1 MAFFTALTGIN
12 ASNSQLAT
20 TANNIANAATT
31 GFKRS
36 TTNFGDI
43 FASSPLQKSSSTIG
57 QGVSLKGVT
66 QDFSQGNLTF
76 SSNTL
81 NLAISGDG
89 FFPMKSSDGLQ
100 NIFTRNG
107 TFLMNDQN
115 NVVNSAGQTLMAAS
129 VDSAGNADISNMN
142 PLNIPL
148 VTKGE
153 AKQTTSI
160 QMGLNFPAN
169 ANIITKA
176 FDRNDPSTYNESTA
190 MNVYDAAGNS
200 YLATV
205 YYAKTQNASQASPSN
220 KWQTYV
226 YVGNTLVSSA
236 LQQATDS
243 SGSLQYVNQYG
254 QIENAAQVGDQLTNS
269 KTEMFN
275 LDNLTNTQS
284 SVAATVSGT
293 LAPNLGTLSSD
304 VVNFTSPATQTGITA
319 GPLFDISV
327 NGSKT
332 VPISIADLA
341 GQNLQLHGSDI
352 ATELTNR
359 INQAFGSQKYF
370 NFTGTNTSSVN
381 LMVSSGSGAGSSNQ
395 NIPLNLGSGN
405 ETYQTVVQNINAQLQ
420 ANAASTPAPVSTLS
434 GISFNPTSG
443 QAMIV
448 NVTTPNNG
456 VETLSIPA
464 SANVTSMDQLAN
476 YINTG
481 YANVPLTTGQV
492 ATPMLPGLIAQK
504 LNPAVSGS
512 TPLDAS
518 IPGATT
524 AITFVSTETNPT
536 QNAPTFAS
544 VSVTNGTTSFSYNSR
559 STSLGLGTQAY
570 PLTGPITLEVLSGTS
585 PSLPYPVNIPA
596 PDGNGAPSF
605 ANAQALVNYLN
616 TGNVALTPGEG
627 GTSLLPANIVAS
639 VGLDGNTINFG
650 SNESSTTVPSL
661 VTMSMADGSQY
672 STAVT
677 SVAIPDNLLS
687 TTLPTQIK
695 LSMPA
700 GGTTANPIAAQIV
713 PITVPAGQS
722 SLSSVVTYLNSAAS
736 GLSGMG
742 LVASLGQD
750 GQTINFGTNGTNGS
764 ASTLPSTVTIQNL
777 DSTGTTPT
785 GTLYSSAA
793 TAIKQIQ
800 FVGTSSSTVTVTTAS
815 GVSSIV
821 IPSEASDNIQ
831 DVVRYLNS
839 GLSSSTATTASTDA
853 DYLAWKNLGLTAVAG
868 ANGSTLTFEA
878 SPSLDPANPA
888 MAPSAA
894 SITTGSGTYASSVT
908 ASYDPVAQQ
917 FNFTPTN
924 SNQSLTLNGAI
935 VNGAPVA
942 NPLFG
947 LSTGSLTQSSTST
960 SLGVSASAE
969 GSYIM
974 DPKDQR
980 YGITVTYDS
989 VNQKFDFASGT
1000 TGDQSSITLSNPSP
1014 WAQTVLGL
1022 APADSNGNAINYS
1035 VGTSATAIR
1044 GLASTPAEMLG
1055 GDIGVNVKNSF
1066 SVDTT
1071 NNTFVVD
1078 VGSVQGTVTLPPS
1091 SNYTLGSF
1099 MQALQDGINHLSAP
1113 PPQPGL
1119 TGQSVSGVVVS
1130 YDSTTNALKFT
1141 TGTTGSQ
1148 SYIKVSGNATWGLAN
1163 TTGARGVDSTWIK
1176 PTQATV
1182 TTNGVAVP
1190 QYIDQFG
1197 NETTSPDGFTTL
1209 PAWSPIYLG
1218 KGELTFNTSG
1228 ALVSPLV
1235 GTQLNTVYLPNGA
1248 GSLTMNIN
1256 YSKSTQN
1263 STPYAVLSE
1272 SQDGAPEGSLT
1283 GVSIGSDG
1291 LATASYSNS
1300 TQAKLGKIVLANF
1313 SNPSGLT
1320 QIGNTNYYASS
1331 ASGTVKY
1338 AEAGSAGYG
1347 TIQSGATENA
1357 NVDMTKELVA
1367 LITEQR
1373 NFQAN
1378 AKAISTNTT
1387 LTQTIIQIQA

>member
-12 ASNSQLAT
+12 ASNAQLAT
-20 TANNIANAATT
+20 TSNNIANAATT

-76 SSNTL
+76 SSDTL

-115 NVVNSAGQTLMAAS
+115 NVVNSAGQTLMSAS

-148 VTKGE
+148 STKGE

-176 FDRNDPSTYNESTA
+176 FSRNDPSTYNESTA
-190 MNVYDAAGNS
+190 MNVYDGAGNS

-205 YYAKTQNASQASPSN
+205 YYAKTQNASEASPAN

-226 YVGNTLVSSA
+226 YVGDTLVSSS

-243 SGSLQYVNQYG
+243 TGSQQYVNQYG
-254 QIENAAQVGDQLTNS
+254 QIKNASQVGDQLTNS

-275 LDNLTNTQS
+275 LNDLTNTQS

-304 VVNFTSPATQTGITA
+304 VIDFTSPATQTGITA

-327 NGSKT
+327 DGSKT
-332 VPISIADLA
+332 VPVSIADLA
-341 GQNLQLHGSDI
+341 GQNLKLHGADI

-381 LMVSSGSGAGSSNQ
+381 LQIANGSGPGSSTQ

-405 ETYQTVVQNINAQLQ
+405 ETYQTVVQNINSQLQ
-420 ANAASTPAPVSTLS
+420 SAAAATPPPVSTLS
-434 GISFNPTSG
+434 GISFNPNAG

-456 VETLSIPA
+456 VVTLSIPA

-476 YINTG
+476 YINNGVTN
-481 YANVPLTTGQV
+481 YPLTTGQV
-492 ATPMLPGLIAQK
+492 STPMLPGLTAQK
-504 LNPAVSGS
+504 LDPA
-512 TPLDAS
+512 AS
-518 IPGATT
+518 GATT
-524 AITFVSTETNPT
+524 AITFVSTATNAAA
-536 QNAPTFAS
+536 NAPTFAS
-544 VSVTNGTTSFSYNSR
+544 VSVTNGTTSATYNSR
-559 STSLGLGTQAY
+559 ATSLGLGPVFPMA
-570 PLTGPITLEVLSGTS
+570 GPITLEVSSGTS

-596 PDGNGAPSF
+596 TDSGGNPISF

-616 TGNVALTPGEG
+616 TGDPTLTPGMG
-627 GTSLLPANIVAS
+627 GKSQLPNNIVAS

-650 SNESSTTVPSL
+650 SSETSTTIPSMVTLAENGNTYSSSVVDVPVPDNALSTTVPTL
-661 VTMSMADGSQY
+661 VNIT
-672 STAVT
+672 
-677 SVAIPDNLLS
+677 
-687 TTLPTQIK
+687 
-695 LSMPA
+695 MPA
-700 GGTTANPIAAQIV
+700 GGTTAAPIAAQIV
-713 PITVPAGQS
+713 PITIPAGQNII
-722 SLSSVVTYLNSAAS
+722 TALNAP
-736 GLSGMG
+736 GGTLEGMG

-750 GQTINFGTNGTNGS
+750 GHTINFGTTS
-764 ASTLPSTVTIQNL
+764 STATLPSTVTIQNT
-777 DSTGTTPT
+777 DSAGNPS
-785 GTLYSSAA
+785 GTLYSSAS
-793 TAIKQIQ
+793 TGINQIQ

-815 GVSSIV
+815 GISSIV
-821 IPSEASDNIQ
+821 IPSQASDKIG
-831 DVVRYLNS
+831 DVVAFLNT
-839 GLSSSTATTASTDA
+839 GKAPGAQTASTDA

-868 ANGSTLTFEA
+868 ANGTTITFEA
-878 SPSLDPANPA
+878 NASTDPKNPA
-888 MAPSAA
+888 VPPSSA
-894 SITTGSGTYASSVT
+894 SIVTGSGTYSSSVT
-908 ASYDPVAQQ
+908 ASYDPVMQQ

-924 SNQSLTLNGAI
+924 SNQTLTLNGAI
-935 VNGAPVA
+935 VNGSPIA

-974 DPKDQR
+974 DQKDQR
-980 YGITVTYDS
+980 YGISVTYDS

-1000 TGDQSSITLSNPSP
+1000 TGDQSSITLSNASS
-1014 WAQTVLGL
+1014 WAQSVLGL
-1022 APADSNGNAINYS
+1022 APADSNGNAINYT
-1035 VGTSATAIR
+1035 VGTSATAVR
-1044 GLASTPAEMLG
+1044 GLASQNAQMVG
-1055 GDIGVNVKNSF
+1055 GDIGVNVNNSF

-1078 VGSVQGTVTLPPS
+1078 VGSVQGTVVLPPS

-1113 PPQPGL
+1113 PSQPGL
-1119 TGQSVSGVVVS
+1119 TGQSVSGVVVG
-1130 YDSTTNALKFT
+1130 YDPKTNALKFT

-1182 TTNGVAVP
+1182 ATGGVAVP

-1197 NETTSPDGFTTL
+1197 NETSSPDGFTTL
-1209 PAWSPIYLG
+1209 PTWSPIYLG
-1218 KGELTFNTSG
+1218 KGELTFDTSG
-1228 ALVSPLV
+1228 SLVSPKV

-1291 LATASYSNS
+1291 LVTASYSNS

-1320 QIGNTNYYASS
+1320 QIGNTNYYSSS

-1347 TIQSGATENA
+1347 TVQSGATENA
-1357 NVDMTKELVA
+1357 NVDMTKELVS

-1378 AKAISTNTT
+1378 AKAISTDTT

>member
-12 ASNSQLAT
+12 ASNAQLST
-20 TANNIANAATT
+20 TSNNIANAATT

-76 SSNTL
+76 SSDTL

-100 NIFTRNG
+100 NIYTRNG

-160 QMGLNFPAN
+160 QLGLNFPAN
-169 ANIITKA
+169 ATIITKA
-176 FDRNDPSTYNESTA
+176 FNRNDPTTYNESTA

-205 YYAKTQNASQASPSN
+205 YYAKTQNASQASPN
-220 KWQTYV
+220 NRWQTYV

-236 LQQATDS
+236 LQQSTDA
-243 SGSLQYVNQYG
+243 SGSAQYVNQYG

-269 KTEMFN
+269 KTQMFN
-275 LDNLTNTQS
+275 LDDLTNTQS

-304 VVNFTSPATQTGITA
+304 VVNFLNADTQSGITA

-341 GQNLQLHGSDI
+341 GQNLQLHGSEI

-370 NFTGTNTSSVN
+370 NFSGTNTSTVN
-381 LMVSSGSGAGSSNQ
+381 LMVSSGSGAGSSTQ

-405 ETYQTVVQNINAQLQ
+405 ETYQTVVQNINSQLQ
-420 ANAASTPAPVSTLS
+420 AAAASTPAPVSTLS
-434 GISFNPTSG
+434 DISFNQHSP
-443 QAMIV
+443 QAMTLE
-448 NVTTPNNG
+448 VTTPNTG
-456 VETLSIPA
+456 VIQLSIPA
-464 SANVTSMDQLAN
+464 SAKITSMDQLAN

-481 YANVPLTTGQV
+481 YANLPDSTQGQV
-492 ATPMLPGLIAQK
+492 AIPMIPGYKAVK
-504 LNPAVSGS
+504 FNPAVNGSTSLSGS
-512 TPLDAS
+512 QLES
-518 IPGATT
+518 TT
-524 AITFVSTETNPT
+524 AISFVSTDPSPT
-536 QNAPTFAS
+536 VAAANAPTFAS
-544 VSVTNGTTSFSYNSR
+544 VSFTDGTSNYTYNSK
-559 STSLGLGTQAY
+559 STSLGLGLQPSSY
-570 PLTGPITLEVLSGTS
+570 PIQGPITLEISSGTS
-585 PSLPYPVNIPA
+585 PSIPHPVNINQ
-596 PDGNGAPSF
+596 PDGTATSTPVFTS
-605 ANAQALVNYLN
+605 AQDLVNYLN
-616 TGNVALTPGEG
+616 TGSVALTPGS
-627 GTSLLPANIVAS
+627 GTSLLPSNIVAS
-639 VGLDGNTINFG
+639 VGLDGSTINFG
-650 SNESSTTVPSL
+650 SNNSSTPVPSL
-661 VTMSMADGSQY
+661 VTMSLGSNTY
-672 STAVT
+672 SSAVT
-677 SVAIPDNLLS
+677 SVKIPDQQLNPNLS
-687 TTLPTQIK
+687 TRINITYP
-695 LSMPA
+695 PV
-700 GGTTANPIAAQIV
+700 GTATPVTTSLTIAPGTIAD
-713 PITVPAGQS
+713 TVA
-722 SLSSVVTYLNSAAS
+722 SLNGPS
-736 GLSGMG
+736 GPLAPLG

-750 GQTINFGTNGTNGS
+750 GQTINFGTTNS
-764 ASTLPSTVTIQNL
+764 AVVAPASVTLQNI
-777 DSTGTTPT
+777 DTTQTTPSLQ
-785 GTLYSSAA
+785 GTLYSSQS
-793 TAIKQIQ
+793 TSINEIQ
-800 FVGTSSSTVTVTTAS
+800 PVSTSSSTVTVTTSKGVSTVVVPAIAS
-815 GVSSIV
+815 GSVADIV
-821 IPSEASDNIQ
+821 K
-831 DVVRYLNS
+831 YLNT
-839 GLSSSTATTASTDA
+839 GISSSTAQTASTDA
-853 DYLAWKNLGLTAVAG
+853 DYLAWSKLGITAVAG
-868 ANGSTLTFEA
+868 ANGSTITFE
-878 SPSLDPANPA
+878 PDPANSSSVI
-888 MAPSAA
+888 SAA
-894 SITTGSGTYASSVT
+894 SITTGSGNYASAVT
-908 ASYDPVAQQ
+908 AAYDPVAQQ

-974 DPKDQR
+974 DPADQR

-1000 TGDQSSITLSNPSP
+1000 TGDKSSIALSNASS
-1014 WAQTVLGL
+1014 WAQSVLGL

-1035 VGTSATAIR
+1035 VAPSATAIR
-1044 GLASTPAEMLG
+1044 GLESTPAQMLG
-1055 GDIGVNVKNSF
+1055 GDIGVNVNNSF

-1071 NNTFVVD
+1071 NNTFVVA
-1078 VGSVQGTVTLPPS
+1078 VGSVQGTITLPPS
-1091 SNYTLGSF
+1091 SNYTLGTF

-1113 PPQPGL
+1113 PAKPGL
-1119 TGQSVSGVVVS
+1119 TGQTVSGVVVS
-1130 YDSTTNALKFT
+1130 YDAASNALKFT

-1182 TTNGVAVP
+1182 LSAGVAVP

-1197 NETTSPDGFTTL
+1197 NETSSPDGFATL

-1218 KGELTFNTSG
+1218 KGELTFDTSG
-1228 ALVSPLV
+1228 SLVSPKV

-1291 LATASYSNS
+1291 LVTASYSNS

-1320 QIGNTNYYASS
+1320 QIGNTNYYSSS

-1378 AKAISTNTT
+1378 AKAISTDTT

>member
-43 FASSPLQKSSSTIG
+43 FASSPLQKSTSTIG

-100 NIFTRNG
+100 NIYTRNG

-169 ANIITKA
+169 ANVITKT

-236 LQQATDS
+236 LQQSTDS

-269 KTEMFN
+269 KTQMFN
-275 LDNLTNTQS
+275 LDNLNNTQS

-304 VVNFTSPATQTGITA
+304 VVNFTSPATQAGITA

-327 NGSKT
+327 DGSKT

-381 LMVSSGSGAGSSNQ
+381 LKVSSGTGPGSSNQ

-405 ETYQTVVQNINAQLQ
+405 EPYQTVVQNLNTQLQ
-420 ANAASTPAPVSTLS
+420 AAAVNTPPPVSTLS
-434 GISFNPTSG
+434 GISFNPTAG
-443 QAMIV
+443 QAMV
-448 NVTTPNNG
+448 VDVTTPNNG
-456 VETLSIPA
+456 VVTLSIPA

-481 YANVPLTTGQV
+481 YANLPLTVGEV
-492 ATPMLPGLIAQK
+492 ATPMLPGILAQK
-504 LNPAVSGS
+504 LDPSGHPGVVLDS
-512 TPLDAS
+512 TTNGS
-518 IPGATT
+518 TT
-524 AITFVSTETNPT
+524 AITFISTAANPV

-544 VSVTNGTTSFSYNSR
+544 VSVTNGTTSFLYNSR
-559 STSLGLGTQAY
+559 TTSLALGTQ
-570 PLTGPITLEVLSGTS
+570 PLPMAGPINLEVSSGTT
-585 PSLPYPVNIPA
+585 PSLPFPVNIPA
-596 PDGNGAPSF
+596 TDNGGNPITF
-605 ANAQALVNYLN
+605 ASTQELVNYLN
-616 TGNVALTPGEG
+616 TGNIAMTPGQG
-627 GTSLLPANIVAS
+627 GQSLLPSNIVAS

-650 SNESSTTVPSL
+650 SNEASTTVPSL
-661 VTMSMADGSQY
+661 VTLSMAGNTY
-672 STAVT
+672 STATT
-677 SVAIPDNLLS
+677 SVPIPDNLLS
-687 TTLPTQIK
+687 TSSPTLINITV
-695 LSMPA
+695 PA
-700 GGTTANPIAAQIV
+700 GGTTTAPIPAQIV
-713 PITVPAGQS
+713 PVTVPPGQNIVS
-722 SLSSVVTYLNSAAS
+722 WLNSAGSPLS
-736 GLSGMG
+736 GLG
-742 LVASLGQD
+742 LVASMGQD
-750 GQTINFGTNGTNGS
+750 GQTINFGTINS
-764 ASTLPSTVTIQNL
+764 ATQLPTTITIQNV
-777 DSTGTTPT
+777 DSSGTPT
-785 GTLYSSAA
+785 GTLYSSAS

-800 FVGTSSSTVTVTTAS
+800 FVGTSSSTVTVTTAA

-821 IPSEASDNIQ
+821 IPSQASSNIQ
-831 DVVRYLNS
+831 DVVRYLNT
-839 GLSSSTATTASTDA
+839 GKTPKATTASTDA
-853 DYLAWKNLGLTAVAG
+853 DYLAWKNLSLTAVAG
-868 ANGSTLTFEA
+868 DNGSTLTFES
-878 SPSLDPANPA
+878 SPSLDTNNPA
-888 MAPSAA
+888 ESPSFA
-894 SITTGSGTYASSVT
+894 SITTGSGTYASAVT

-924 SNQSLTLNGAI
+924 SNQTLTMNGAI
-935 VNGAPVA
+935 VNGAAVA

-1000 TGDQSSITLSNPSP
+1000 TGDQSSITLTNPSP

-1035 VGTSATAIR
+1035 VGTSAIAIR
-1044 GLASTPAEMLG
+1044 GLASTAAEMKG

-1078 VGSVQGTVTLPPS
+1078 VGSVQGKVVLPPS

-1113 PPQPGL
+1113 PAKPGL
-1119 TGQSVSGVVVS
+1119 TGQTVSGVVVS
-1130 YDSTTNALKFT
+1130 YDSTSNALKFT

-1197 NETTSPDGFTTL
+1197 NQTSSPDGFTTL
-1209 PAWSPIYLG
+1209 PAWSPVYLG

-1228 ALVSPLV
+1228 SLVSPKV

-1300 TQAKLGKIVLANF
+1300 TQAKLGKIVLAKF

-1331 ASGTVKY
+1331 ASGSVKY
-1338 AEAGSAGYG
+1338 SEAGSAGYG

>member
-12 ASNSQLAT
+12 ASNAQLAT
-20 TANNIANAATT
+20 TSNNIANAATT

-76 SSNTL
+76 SSDTL

-148 VTKGE
+148 STKGE
-153 AKQTTSI
+153 AMQTTSI

-176 FDRNDPSTYNESTA
+176 FSRNDPTTYNESTA
-190 MNVYDAAGNS
+190 MNVYDGAGNS

-205 YYAKTQNASQASPSN
+205 YYAKTQNASEASPAN

-226 YVGNTLVSSA
+226 YVGDTLVSSA

-243 SGSLQYVNQYG
+243 SGSQQYVNQYG

-275 LDNLTNTQS
+275 LDDLTNTQS
-284 SVAATVSGT
+284 STAATVSGT

-304 VVNFTSPATQTGITA
+304 VVDFTSPATQTGITA
-319 GPLFDISV
+319 GPLFDIAV
-327 NGSKT
+327 DGSKT

-341 GQNLQLHGSDI
+341 GQNLKLHGADI

-370 NFTGTNTSSVN
+370 NFTGTDTSSVN
-381 LMVSSGSGAGSSNQ
+381 LQVATGSGPGSSTQ

-405 ETYQTVVQNINAQLQ
+405 ETYQTVVQNINSQLQ
-420 ANAASTPAPVSTLS
+420 AAAASTPAPVSTLS
-434 GISFNPTSG
+434 GISFNPNAG

-476 YINTG
+476 YINNGVTN
-481 YANVPLTTGQV
+481 YPLTTGQV
-492 ATPMLPGLIAQK
+492 STPMLPGLTAVK
-504 LNPAVSGS
+504 LDPA
-512 TPLDAS
+512 AS
-518 IPGATT
+518 GATT
-524 AITFVSTETNPT
+524 AISFVSTETNAAA
-536 QNAPTFAS
+536 NAPTFAS
-544 VSVTNGTTSFSYNSR
+544 LSVTNGTTSSTYNSR
-559 STSLGLGTQAY
+559 TISLGLGPVFPMA
-570 PLTGPITLEVLSGTS
+570 GPITLEVSSGTS

-596 PDGNGAPSF
+596 TDSAGNPITF
-605 ANAQALVNYLN
+605 ANAQTLVNYLN
-616 TGNVALTPGEG
+616 TGDPTLTPGMG
-627 GTSLLPANIVAS
+627 GKSQLPTNIVAS

-650 SNESSTTVPSL
+650 ASETSTTVPSL
-661 VTMSMADGSQY
+661 VTLAENGNTY
-672 STAVT
+672 STAVS
-677 SVAIPDNLLS
+677 SVAVPDNSL
-687 TTLPTQIK
+687 TTTVPT
-695 LSMPA
+695 LVNLTMPA
-700 GGTTANPIAAQIV
+700 GGTTANPIPAQIV
-713 PITVPAGQS
+713 PITILPGQN
-722 SLSSVVTYLNSAAS
+722 LITALNAS
-736 GLSGMG
+736 GGVLAGMG

-750 GQTINFGTNGTNGS
+750 GQTINFGTTQ
-764 ASTLPSTVTIQNL
+764 AAAVLPTTVTIQNT
-777 DSTGTTPT
+777 DSTGNPT

-793 TAIKQIQ
+793 TAINQIQ

-815 GVSSIV
+815 GISSIV
-821 IPSEASDNIQ
+821 IPSQASDKIA
-831 DVVRYLNS
+831 DVVAYLNT
-839 GLSSSTATTASTDA
+839 GKAPGAQTASTNA

-868 ANGSTLTFEA
+868 ANGTTLTFEA
-878 SPSLDPANPA
+878 SASTDPKNPA
-888 MAPSAA
+888 VPPSSA
-894 SITTGSGTYASSVT
+894 SIVTGSGTYSSSVT

-935 VNGAPVA
+935 VNGSPIA

-947 LSTGSLTQSSTST
+947 LSTGSLSQSSTST

-974 DPKDQR
+974 DQKDQR

-1000 TGDQSSITLSNPSP
+1000 TGDQSSITLSNASS
-1014 WAQTVLGL
+1014 WAQSVLGL

-1035 VGTSATAIR
+1035 VGTSSTAIR
-1044 GLASTPAEMLG
+1044 GLASQSAVMLG
-1055 GDIGVNVKNSF
+1055 GDIGVNVNNSF

-1099 MQALQDGINHLSAP
+1099 MQALQDGINHLSAAP
-1113 PPQPGL
+1113 AQPGL
-1119 TGQSVSGVVVS
+1119 TGQSVSGVVVG
-1130 YDSTTNALKFT
+1130 YDPTTNALKFT

-1182 TTNGVAVP
+1182 ATGGVAVP

-1197 NETTSPDGFTTL
+1197 NETSSPDGFTTL

-1218 KGELTFNTSG
+1218 KGELTFDTSG
-1228 ALVSPLV
+1228 SLVSPKV

-1291 LATASYSNS
+1291 LVTASYSNS

-1320 QIGNTNYYASS
+1320 QIGNTNYYSSS

-1347 TIQSGATENA
+1347 TVQSGATENA
-1357 NVDMTKELVA
+1357 NVDMTKELVS

-1378 AKAISTNTT
+1378 AKAISTDTT

>member
-12 ASNSQLAT
+12 ASNAQLAT
-20 TANNIANAATT
+20 TSNNIANAATT

-76 SSNTL
+76 SSDTL

-100 NIFTRNG
+100 NIYTRNG
-107 TFLMNDQN
+107 TFLMDDQN

-148 VTKGE
+148 STKGE

-176 FDRNDPSTYNESTA
+176 FNRNDPSTYNESTA
-190 MNVYDAAGNS
+190 MNVYDGAGNS

-205 YYAKTQNASQASPSN
+205 YYAKTQNASEASPAN

-226 YVGNTLVSSA
+226 YVGDTLVSSS

-243 SGSLQYVNQYG
+243 TGSQEYVNQYG
-254 QIENAAQVGDQLTNS
+254 QIQNAAQVGDQLTNS

-275 LDNLTNTQS
+275 LNDLTNTQS

-304 VVNFTSPATQTGITA
+304 VIDFTSPATQTGITA

-327 NGSKT
+327 DGSKT
-332 VPISIADLA
+332 VPVSIADLA
-341 GQNLQLHGSDI
+341 GQNLKLHGADI

-381 LMVSSGSGAGSSNQ
+381 LQIANGSGPGSSTQ

-420 ANAASTPAPVSTLS
+420 SAAAATPPPVSTLS
-434 GISFNPTSG
+434 GISFNPHAG
-443 QAMIV
+443 QAMIL

-456 VETLSIPA
+456 VVTLSIPA

-476 YINTG
+476 YINNG
-481 YANVPLTTGQV
+481 VANFTTGQV
-492 ATPMLPGLIAQK
+492 STPMLPGLIAQT
-504 LNPAVSGS
+504 LDPATSGE
-512 TPLDAS
+512 P
-518 IPGATT
+518 T
-524 AITFVSTETNPT
+524 AITFVSTPPNAAA
-536 QNAPTFAS
+536 NAPTFAS
-544 VSVTNGTTSFSYNSR
+544 LSVTNGTTSATYNSR
-559 STSLGLGTQAY
+559 STSLGLGPVFPMA
-570 PLTGPITLEVLSGTS
+570 GPITLEVSSGTS

-596 PDGNGAPSF
+596 TDSVGNPYSF
-605 ANAQALVNYLN
+605 ATAQELVNYLN
-616 TGNVALTPGEG
+616 TGYPTLTPGMVVPG
-627 GTSLLPANIVAS
+627 MDASSQLPNNIVAS
-639 VGLDGNTINFG
+639 VGIDGNTINFG
-650 SNESSTTVPSL
+650 SSETSTAVPSMVTLAQNGYTYSSSVVDVPVPDNALDTTVPTL
-661 VTMSMADGSQY
+661 V
-672 STAVT
+672 
-677 SVAIPDNLLS
+677 NL
-687 TTLPTQIK
+687 TI
-695 LSMPA
+695 A
-700 GGTTANPIAAQIV
+700 GQFV
-713 PITVPAGQS
+713 PITIPSTPPEQNTPEQNTPGQIII
-722 SLSSVVTYLNSAAS
+722 TALNAPGGTLE
-736 GLSGMG
+736 GLG

-750 GQTINFGTNGTNGS
+750 GQTINFGTTS
-764 ASTLPSTVTIQNL
+764 STAALPSTVTIQNPVM
-777 DSTGTTPT
+777 SNGKP
-785 GTLYSSAA
+785 GTLYSSAS
-793 TAIKQIQ
+793 TSINQIQ

-815 GVSSIV
+815 GISSIV
-821 IPSEASDNIQ
+821 IPSQASDNIG
-831 DVVRYLNS
+831 DVVTFLNY
-839 GLSSSTATTASTDA
+839 GTTPGPGDQTASTDA

-868 ANGSTLTFEA
+868 ANGTTITFEA
-878 SPSLDPANPA
+878 NASTDPTNPA
-888 MAPSAA
+888 VPPSSA
-894 SITTGSGTYASSVT
+894 SIVTGSGTYSSSVT
-908 ASYDPVAQQ
+908 ASYDPVMQQ

-924 SNQSLTLNGAI
+924 SNQTLTLNGAI
-935 VNGAPVA
+935 VNGSPIA

-974 DPKDQR
+974 DQKDQR

-1000 TGDQSSITLSNPSP
+1000 TGDQSSITLSNASS
-1014 WAQTVLGL
+1014 WAQSVLGL
-1022 APADSNGNAINYS
+1022 APADSNGNAINYT
-1035 VGTSATAIR
+1035 VGTSATAVR
-1044 GLASTPAEMLG
+1044 GLASQNAQMVG
-1055 GDIGVNVKNSF
+1055 GDIGVNVNNSF

-1078 VGSVQGTVTLPPS
+1078 VGSVQGTVVLPPS

-1099 MQALQDGINHLSAP
+1099 MQALQDGINHLSAAP
-1113 PPQPGL
+1113 SQPGL

-1130 YDSTTNALKFT
+1130 YDPTTNALKFT

-1182 TTNGVAVP
+1182 ATGGVAVP

-1197 NETTSPDGFTTL
+1197 NETSSPDGFTTL
-1209 PAWSPIYLG
+1209 PTWSPIYLG
-1218 KGELTFNTSG
+1218 KGELTFDTSG
-1228 ALVSPLV
+1228 SLVSPQV

-1263 STPYAVLSE
+1263 STPYSVLSE

-1291 LATASYSNS
+1291 LVTASYSNS

-1320 QIGNTNYYASS
+1320 QIGNTNYYSSS

-1347 TIQSGATENA
+1347 TVQSGATENA
-1357 NVDMTKELVA
+1357 NVDMTTELVN

-1378 AKAISTNTT
+1378 AKAISTDTT

>member
-12 ASNSQLAT
+12 ASNAQLAT
-20 TANNIANAATT
+20 TSNNIANAATT

-76 SSNTL
+76 SSDTL

-100 NIFTRNG
+100 NIYTRNG

-115 NVVNSAGQTLMAAS
+115 NVVNSAGQTLMSAS

-148 VTKGE
+148 ITKGE

-169 ANIITKA
+169 AAIITKA
-176 FDRNDPSTYNESTA
+176 FDRNDPTTYNESTA
-190 MNVYDAAGNS
+190 MNVYDGAGNS

-226 YVGNTLVSSA
+226 YVGNTLVSSS
-236 LQQATDS
+236 LQQATDT

-254 QIENAAQVGDQLTNS
+254 QIANAAQVGDQLTNS

-304 VVNFTSPATQTGITA
+304 VVDFSSSATQTGITA

-327 NGSKT
+327 DGSKT

-341 GQNLQLHGSDI
+341 GKNLKLHGSDI

-359 INQAFGSQKYF
+359 INQSFGSQKYF

-381 LMVSSGSGAGSSNQ
+381 LVLANGSGPGSSTQ
-395 NIPLNLGSGN
+395 NIPLSLGTGN
-405 ETYQTVVQNINAQLQ
+405 ETYQTVVQNINSQLQ
-420 ANAASTPAPVSTLS
+420 AAAANTPAPVATLGS
-434 GISFNPTSG
+434 VSFNPTSG
-443 QAMIV
+443 QAMTID
-448 NVTTPNNG
+448 VTTPTG
-456 VETLSIPA
+456 VQTLAIPA
-464 SANVTSMDQLAN
+464 SIPITSMDQLAA

-481 YANVPLTTGQV
+481 IPPGTSSAGLVPTELLPGIKANLIKDPTTNLTTGIQ
-492 ATPMLPGLIAQK
+492 
-504 LNPAVSGS
+504 
-512 TPLDAS
+512 
-518 IPGATT
+518 
-524 AITFVSTETNPT
+524 FVSSSTDAKFVAA
-536 QNAPTFAS
+536 NAPTYASLS
-544 VSVTNGTTSFSYNSR
+544 VSDGTSTLNYSSR
-559 STSLGLGTQAY
+559 TISLGLGAQT
-570 PLTGPITLEVLSGTS
+570 PPPPITTPITLEVTSGTS
-585 PSLPYPVNIPA
+585 PGVTIPINITTDATTGLPVFTSTQ
-596 PDGNGAPSF
+596 D
-605 ANAQALVNYLN
+605 LVNYLN
-616 TGNVALTPGEG
+616 TGRTDLTPGAVG
-627 GTSLLPANIVAS
+627 AQSILPAGIVAS
-639 VGLDGNTINFG
+639 VGLDGSTINFG
-650 SNESSTTVPSL
+650 SNKAGTPIPSS
-661 VTMSMADGSQY
+661 VTLTMGNNNVY
-672 STAVT
+672 STSTV
-677 SVAIPDNLLS
+677 SVAIPDGGLDTTNY
-687 TTLPTQIK
+687 TQVNITLPTEGANKPTILK
-695 LSMPA
+695 ILAPSTGA
-700 GGTTANPIAAQIV
+700 GDLN
-713 PITVPAGQS
+713 
-722 SLSSVVTYLNSAAS
+722 SLVNYLNSTS
-736 GLSGMG
+736 STLSANG

-750 GQTINFGTNGTNGS
+750 GKSINFGAVNT
-764 ASTLPSTVTIQNL
+764 ASTTVALPTTVTLQTV
-777 DSTGTTPT
+777 DSTGAPIMT
-785 GTLYSSAA
+785 GDTASSVYSSAA
-793 TAIKQIQ
+793 TAINQIQ

-821 IPSEASDNIQ
+821 IPSIASDNIT
-831 DVVRYLNS
+831 DVVRYLNT
-839 GLSSSTATTASTDA
+839 GYSSSTATTASTDA
-853 DYLAWKNLGLTAVAG
+853 DYKAWKTLGLTAIAG
-868 ANGSTLTFEA
+868 SNGTTLTFEA
-878 SPSLDPANPA
+878 APSADLAKPA
-888 MAPSAA
+888 MAPTLA
-894 SITTGSGTYASSVT
+894 SITTGSGTYSSSVT

-924 SNQSLTLNGAI
+924 SNQTLTLNGAV
-935 VNGAPVA
+935 VNGTAIA

-1000 TGDQSSITLSNPSP
+1000 TGDQSSITLSNPST
-1014 WAQTVLGL
+1014 WAQSVLGL
-1022 APADSNGNAINYS
+1022 APADSNGNAINYTVS
-1035 VGTSATAIR
+1035 TSATALR
-1044 GLASTPAEMLG
+1044 GLASTPGIMIG
-1055 GDIGVNVKNSF
+1055 GDIGVNVNNSF

-1091 SNYTLGSF
+1091 NNYTLGSF

-1113 PPQPGL
+1113 AAQPGL
-1119 TGQSVSGVVVS
+1119 TGQTVSGVKVT
-1130 YDSTTNALKFT
+1130 YDAKANALQFA
-1141 TGTTGSQ
+1141 TGTTGAQ

-1182 TTNGVAVP
+1182 TTGGVAVP

-1197 NETTSPDGFTTL
+1197 NETSSPDGFTTL

-1291 LATASYSNS
+1291 LVTASYSNS

-1320 QIGNTNYYASS
+1320 QIGNTNYYSSS

-1378 AKAISTNTT
+1378 AKAISTDTT

>member
-43 FASSPLQKSSSTIG
+43 FASSPLQKSTSTIG

-100 NIFTRNG
+100 NIYTRNG

-115 NVVNSAGQTLMAAS
+115 NVVNSAGQTLMSAS

-169 ANIITKA
+169 ANVITKT

-236 LQQATDS
+236 LQQSTDS
-243 SGSLQYVNQYG
+243 TGSLQYVNQYG

-269 KTEMFN
+269 KTQMFN
-275 LDNLTNTQS
+275 LDNLNNTQS

-304 VVNFTSPATQTGITA
+304 VVNFTSPATQAGITA
-319 GPLFDISV
+319 GPLFDIAV
-327 NGSKT
+327 DGSKT

-370 NFTGTNTSSVN
+370 NFSGTNTSSVN
-381 LMVSSGSGAGSSNQ
+381 LKVSTGSGPGSSTQ
-395 NIPLNLGSGN
+395 NIPLSLGSGN
-405 ETYQTVVQNINAQLQ
+405 ETYQTLVQNINAQLQ
-420 ANAASTPAPVSTLS
+420 SAAVNTPVPVSTLS
-434 GISFNPTSG
+434 GVSFNPTAG
-443 QAMIV
+443 QAMV
-448 NVTTPNNG
+448 VDVTTPNNG
-456 VETLSIPA
+456 VVTLSIPA

-481 YANVPLTTGQV
+481 YANLPPVGQV
-492 ATPMLPGLIAQK
+492 ATPMLPGLLAQK
-504 LNPAVSGS
+504 LDPSGHPG
-512 TPLDAS
+512 TILDS
-518 IPGATT
+518 GTNGSTT
-524 AITFVSTETNPT
+524 AISFVSTAANPV
-536 QNAPTFAS
+536 QNAPTYAS
-544 VSVTNGTTSFSYNSR
+544 VSVTNGTTSFLYNSR
-559 STSLGLGTQAY
+559 TTSLGLGTQ
-570 PLTGPITLEVLSGTS
+570 PLPMTGPINLEVSSGTT
-585 PSLPYPVNIPA
+585 PSLPFPVNIPA
-596 PDGNGAPSF
+596 TDNGGNPITFGST
-605 ANAQALVNYLN
+605 QELVNYLN
-616 TGNVALTPGEG
+616 TGNIAMTPGQG
-627 GTSLLPANIVAS
+627 GQSLLPSSIVAS

-650 SNESSTTVPSL
+650 SNEASTTVPSL
-661 VTMSMADGSQY
+661 VTMSMGGNTY
-672 STAVT
+672 STANT
-677 SVAIPDNLLS
+677 SVPIPDNLLS
-687 TTLPTQIK
+687 STSPTQI
-695 LSMPA
+695 SITVPA
-700 GGTTANPIAAQIV
+700 SGTTTAPIPAQIV
-713 PITVPAGQS
+713 PITVPPGQNIVS
-722 SLSSVVTYLNSAAS
+722 WLNSAGSPLS
-736 GLSGMG
+736 GLG
-742 LVASLGQD
+742 LVASMGQD
-750 GQTINFGTNGTNGS
+750 GQTINFGTLNS
-764 ASTLPSTVTIQNL
+764 ATALPTTVTIQNV
-777 DSTGTTPT
+777 DSSGAPT
-785 GTLYSSAA
+785 GTLYSSAS

-800 FVGTSSSTVTVTTAS
+800 FVGTSSSTVTVTTAA

-821 IPSEASDNIQ
+821 IPSQASSNIQ
-831 DVVRYLNS
+831 DVVRYLNT
-839 GLSSSTATTASTDA
+839 GKTPNATTASTDA
-853 DYLAWKNLGLTAVAG
+853 DYLAWKNLSLTAVAG
-868 ANGSTLTFEA
+868 DNGSTLTFEA
-878 SPSLDPANPA
+878 TPSLDTSNPA
-888 MAPSAA
+888 EAPSFA
-894 SITTGSGTYASSVT
+894 SIATGSGTYASAVN

-924 SNQSLTLNGAI
+924 SNQTLTMNGAI
-935 VNGAPVA
+935 VNGAAVA

-1000 TGDQSSITLSNPSP
+1000 TGDQSSITLTNPSP
-1014 WAQTVLGL
+1014 WAQSVLGL

-1044 GLASTPAEMLG
+1044 GLASTAAQMKG

-1078 VGSVQGTVTLPPS
+1078 VGSVQGEVVLPPS

-1099 MQALQDGINHLSAP
+1099 MQALQDGINHLSAAP
-1113 PPQPGL
+1113 SQPGL
-1119 TGQSVSGVVVS
+1119 TGQTVSGVVVS
-1130 YDSTTNALKFT
+1130 YDPTSNALNFK

-1197 NETTSPDGFTTL
+1197 NQTSSPDGFTTL
-1209 PAWSPIYLG
+1209 PAWSPVYLG
-1218 KGELTFNTSG
+1218 KGELTFDTSG
-1228 ALVSPLV
+1228 SLVSPQV

-1300 TQAKLGKIVLANF
+1300 TQAKLGKIVLAKF

-1331 ASGTVKY
+1331 ASGSVKY
-1338 AEAGSAGYG
+1338 SEAGSAGYG